1 MRPPNPSAKP
11 PFSQPLTAFDLTLQ
25 DACDPD
31 RLFAATAFRD
41 IILGP
46 DAAPSSTLQAPPVQP
61 APPPSVASLPPVD
74 VCVVLAVRCHRMLR
88 DERLCVVPVGE
99 DGADGQAVDMCHLGS
114 DHPDDDAEWRT
125 SLTLPRAALPLAFR
139 FGIRSHGR
147 PVRCEPGPPR
157 VLASPEPV
165 VASRHVAAALAHCG
179 HVRHPDGPWRGA
191 GVAVPVFSLRSSQS
205 VGCGDFG
212 DLVQLVRL
220 AATCGLRCVQVL
232 PVNDT
237 RCDGTWRDSYPY
249 SCASTAALH
258 PLYLRVQAMGLPPGA
273 MPPNIATAVNDAR
286 AQLDSLQAVDY
297 EATLGAKLAI
307 ARAWFDMHTSPGG
320 ALSLGGTH
328 CADFTAWYDQHAHW
342 VRPYAVFCFLKDV
355 FGTAEHWNWGVLSH
369 PSAADLERLASGHAS
384 HGATATHLQFTAYV
398 QWHLHRQ
405 LGDAAACAAACRVV
419 LKGDL
424 PIGVDKRSLD
434 TWLYPHLFRMTASA
448 GAPPDAFDAN
458 GQNWGFP
465 TYVWPAMAADGNY
478 AWWTTRLHTMR
489 QYFSAL
495 RVDHVLGFFRI
506 WELPATCGSGLLGRF
521 RPAEA
526 LTRMELERKGLWDIL
541 RLVMPHIRRHTLV
554 AAFGS
559 GTAADDIAS
568 EFLDPV
574 DVGGGG
580 EHQRWAFKPHY
591 ATELGLLGSPSLQV
605 EDGAPTWVNDAVT
618 TKRNT
623 LLTLLRNVCLLRDE
637 ERPEEWFHPRFDM
650 RTTSSFAELEGW
662 QQDAL
667 WGLCDDY
674 WHSRQDKG
682 WRAHARATLPP
693 LQAASGMLICGEDLG
708 LVPPCVAPVMR
719 DLGVLSLRIQRMPP
733 ATAPGPYDQ
742 PASYPHSCVCSPSC
756 HDVTTTR
763 AWWEQDAQRRM
774 EYAAQFLPH
783 GLGGDYARAYMASRD
798 AFTTALAAYNAAV
811 EQQQQR
817 AARGVEGSGGMAPE
831 EGGEAEEKGE
841 ESESPPRYDEAPEP
855 VLVPP
860 LWSETEAHAAA
871 RQAGPPP
878 GQVAG
883 PELMQTIVAQHL
895 ASPAA
900 LAIFPIQDVCALD
913 ADYCAAVRPEQE
925 LINDPTV
932 KRHYWRYR
940 MRDSL
945 EALGANAQWVAT
957 MRQLVEASARDAA
970 QTHAAAA

>member
-1 MRPPNPSAKP
+1 M
-11 PFSQPLTAFDLTLQ
+11 LTSLVQ

-31 RLFAATAFRD
+31 LLFAATAFRD

-46 DAAPSSTLQAPPVQP
+46 DAAPASTLQASAAQP
-61 APPPSVASLPPVD
+61 APPPTVAGLAPDD

-88 DERLCVVPVGE
+88 DETLCVVPVNE
-99 DGADGQAVDMCHLGS
+99 DGHEGAAVDMSHLGS
-114 DHPDDDAEWRT
+114 AHPDDDAEWRT
-125 SLTLPRAALPLAFR
+125 TLTLPRAALPLAFR
-139 FGIRSHGR
+139 FGIRSHSR
-147 PVRCEPGPPR
+147 VRCETGAAR
-157 VLASPEPV
+157 MLASPEPV

-179 HVRHPDGPWRGA
+179 HVRHPEGPWRGA
-191 GVAVPVFSLRSSQS
+191 GIAVPVFSLRSRQS

-212 DLVQLVRL
+212 DLCQLVQL

-258 PLYLRVQAMGLPPGA
+258 PLYLRVQAMGLSHGS
-273 MPPNIATAVNDAR
+273 MPAHIATMVQDAR
-286 AQLDSLQAVDY
+286 AQLDSLQGVDY

-307 ARAWFDMHTSPGG
+307 ARAWFDVHTATGG
-320 ALSLGGTH
+320 ALTAGGSH
-328 CADFTAWYDQHAHW
+328 HGEFNAWCEQHAHW

-355 FGTAEHWNWGVLSH
+355 FGTSEHWTWGALAH
-369 PSAADLERLASGHAS
+369 PTAADLERLASGQAA
-384 HGATATHLQFTAYV
+384 HGATAAHLQFTAYI

-405 LGDAAACAAACRVV
+405 LGDAAAVAASCRVV

-434 TWLYPHLFRMTASA
+434 TWLHPQLFRMTASA
-448 GAPPDAFDAN
+448 GAPPDAFDPN

-465 TYVWPAMAADGNY
+465 TYVWPAMAEDGNY
-478 AWWTTRLHTMR
+478 AWWRTRLHSMR
-489 QYFSAL
+489 QFFSAL

-506 WELPATCGSGLLGRF
+506 WELPASCASGLLGRF
-521 RPAEA
+521 RPAEP
-526 LTRMELERKGLWDIL
+526 LTRLELERCGLWDIL

-559 GTAADDIAS
+559 GTAADDIAA

-574 DVGGGG
+574 DIGGGG
-580 EHQRWAFKPHY
+580 EHQRWAFKPAF
-591 ATELGLLGSPSLQV
+591 ATELGLLAAPSLQTV
-605 EDGAPTWVNDAVT
+605 DGCPTWVSDAVA
-618 TKRNT
+618 TKRAC
-623 LLTLLRNVCLLRDE
+623 LLTLLRNVCLLRDQ
-637 ERPEEWFHPRFDM
+637 ERPEECFHPRFDM

-667 WGLCDDY
+667 WGLSQEY

-708 LVPPCVAPVMR
+708 LVPPCVPPVMR

-733 ATAPGPYDQ
+733 ASAAGPYDQ
-742 PASYPHSCVCSPSC
+742 PSSYPHSCVCSPSC

-763 AWWEQDAQRRM
+763 AWWEEDAQRRM

-783 GLGGDYARAYMASRD
+783 GLGGDYARAYMAARD
-798 AFTTALAAYNAAV
+798 AFTTALAAHKAAV

-817 AARGVEGSGGMAPE
+817 AERAARGVEANDDAAQEEGGDDAAADGDDEGDAPE
-831 EGGEAEEKGE
+831 E
-841 ESESPPRYDEAPEP
+841 RDAPEQ

-878 GQVAG
+878 AQVAS
-883 PELMQTIVAQHL
+883 PELMRTIVAQHL

-913 ADYCAAVRPEQE
+913 ADYCASVRPETE

-945 EALGANAQWVAT
+945 EALGANEVWVAT

-970 QTHAAAA
+970 TTHA